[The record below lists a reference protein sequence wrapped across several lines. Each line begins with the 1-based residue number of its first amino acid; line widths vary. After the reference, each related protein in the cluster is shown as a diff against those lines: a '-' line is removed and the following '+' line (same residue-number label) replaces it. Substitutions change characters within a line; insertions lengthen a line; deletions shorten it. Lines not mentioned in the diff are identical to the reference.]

1 MYNRKRI
8 LVDLLNKSN
17 SVDEFIS
24 LLNKEFSKEEKTL
37 SLKPIRLNL
46 TSAFTKSKTIKEL
59 KENIEIKLR
68 KEANKLISNPSE
80 EFINKLKNLKL
91 VVYIRDEWVTSQAF
105 CRKFE
110 EAYLAKKLF
119 KFKIGKLTVSSIL
132 YENNNT
138 INDILN
144 LVNDFSI
151 FKLKENTP
159 VSITTR
165 QLIKTKKGHF
175 APRFKEATGK
185 HIKIL
190 AIEDNNELRLRY
202 KFPKD
207 HPVSVK
213 RI

>member
-1 MYNRKRI
+1 MCNRKRTI
-8 LVDLLNKSN
+8 ANLLNKSN

-59 KENIEIKLR
+59 KDNIEVKLR
-68 KEANKLISNPSE
+68 KEANKLIDNPSE
-80 EFINKLKNLKL
+80 EFIDKLKNLKL
-91 VVYIRDEWVTSQAF
+91 SVYIKDEWTTRYGL

-119 KFKIGKLTVSSIL
+119 KFKIGEITVSSVF
-132 YENNNT
+132 YEDNAT
-138 INDILN
+138 IRTILN
-144 LVNDFSI
+144 LIDNYDM

-159 VSITTR
+159 VSIITR
-165 QLIKTKKGHF
+165 QLIRTKKGHF
-175 APRFKEATGK
+175 IPRFRKATSK

-190 AIEDNNELRLRY
+190 ALEEDNELRLRY

-213 RI
+213 KI